1 MPTLFNSRLSMPAAA
16 ATLAPMI
23 SRSLLCLFMA
33 SALTQAAQPGRPSKA
48 ESKTPKLGEWSQ
60 ITLKESPP
68 PSDPEQLKSRMHAA
82 ENPGAYDVTRETFSI
97 LVPKGY
103 RKEVPYGL
111 FVWVSPSAN
120 ASIPKEWEAV
130 LAEKKLIFIGAHNSG
145 NPRDVFDRMRM
156 AVDANHNLRG
166 MFNVDDQRVYVSG
179 FSGGSRVAS
188 MLGVCYAD
196 MFTGAI
202 CFMGVN
208 FYEPVLGEDK
218 MMYQARYIPNEEIL
232 GIAKK
237 ECRFVFLTGEK
248 DFNLADTKA
257 VHAAALKGGFQA
269 VEFYNIPNQGHQPPA
284 AEWLRRSLDYLDQG
298 KGETKAGGLPV
309 KNS

>member
-1 MPTLFNSRLSMPAAA
+1 MLT
-16 ATLAPMI
+16 
-23 SRSLLCLFMA
+23 
-33 SALTQAAQPGRPSKA
+33 ALTVPAQPA
-48 ESKTPKLGEWSQ
+48 KTGQTDARAIKPGEWAE

-68 PSDPEQLKSRMHAA
+68 PSDADQLKGRMHAA
-82 ENPGAYDVTRETFSI
+82 ESPGPYDVTHETFSI

-103 RKEVPYGL
+103 KKEVPYGL

-120 ASIPKEWEAV
+120 ATIPKEWEAV
-130 LAEKKLIFIGAHNSG
+130 LADKKLIFIGARNSG

-166 MFNVDDQRVYVSG
+166 LFNVDERRVYVSG

-196 MFTGAI
+196 MFTGAV

-208 FYEPVLGEDK
+208 FYEPVLGDDK
-218 MMYQARYIPNEEIL
+218 LMYQARYIPDDDIL
-232 GIAKK
+232 AIAKK
-237 ECRFVFLTGEK
+237 EGRYVFLTGEK

-257 VHAAALKGGFQA
+257 VHQAALKNGFQA
-269 VEFYNIPNQGHQPPA
+269 VEFFNIPKQGHQPPV
-284 AEWLRRSLDYLDQG
+284 AEWLKKSLDYLDAG
-298 KGETKAGGLPV
+298 KAESKPGGLSPR
-309 KNS
+309 KS